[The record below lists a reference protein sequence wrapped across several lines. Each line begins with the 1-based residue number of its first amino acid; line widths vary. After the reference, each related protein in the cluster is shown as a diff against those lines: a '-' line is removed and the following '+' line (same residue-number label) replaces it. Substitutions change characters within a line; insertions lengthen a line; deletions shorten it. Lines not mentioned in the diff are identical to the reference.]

1 MLKYK
6 NFLGKVTYDDQ
17 AKILHGEVIGINDV
31 ITFQAK
37 DTGAIEKEFRASVN
51 DYLAFCKEGGR
62 EPEKSVSGET
72 RIRMGEERHLLV
84 SKASQIKNISM
95 NDWLN
100 EAIDEKI
107 KKDHLLLTNFIKSDR

>member
-6 NFLGKVTYDDQ
+6 NLLGRVTYDDE

-37 DTGAIEKEFRASVN
+37 DADTIEAEFKASVD
-51 DYLAFCKEGGR
+51 DYLAFCEEEGK

-84 SKASQIKNISM
+84 SKISQAKNVSM

-107 KKDHLLLTNFIKSDR
+107 KKEVG

>member
-6 NFLGKVTYDDQ
+6 NFLGKVTYDDD
-17 AKILHGEVIGINDV
+17 AKILHGEVIGLNDV

-37 DTGAIEKEFRASVN
+37 DTNTIEKEFKASIN
-51 DYLAFCKEGGR
+51 DYLAFCKEEGR
-62 EPEKSVSGET
+62 EPQKSVSGET

-84 SKASQIKNISM
+84 SKVSQAKDISM

-107 KKDHLLLTNFIKSDR
+107 EKEVS

>member
-6 NFLGKVTYDDQ
+6 NFLGKEIYDDE
-17 AKILHGEVIGINDV
+17 AKILHGEVVGINDV

-37 DTGAIEKEFRASVN
+37 DADTIEEEFKSSVD
-51 DYLAFCKEGGR
+51 DYLAFCEEEG
-62 EPEKSVSGET
+62 P
-72 RIRMGEERHLLV
+72 LLV
-84 SKASQIKNISM
+84 SKVSQAKDISM

-107 KKDHLLLTNFIKSDR
+107 KKEVS

>member
-6 NFLGKVTYDDQ
+6 GFLGNVTYDDE
-17 AKILHGEVIGINDV
+17 AKILHGEVVGINDV

-37 DTGAIEKEFRASVN
+37 DADTIEVEFKASVD
-51 DYLAFCKEGGR
+51 DYLAFCEAEGKK
-62 EPEKSVSGET
+62 PQKSVSGET
-72 RIRMGEERHLLV
+72 RIRMGEDIHLIV
-84 SKASQIKNISM
+84 SKISQIRKLSM

-107 KKDHLLLTNFIKSDR
+107 KKEVG

>member
-6 NFLGKVTYDDQ
+6 NFLGKVTYDDN
-17 AKILHGEVIGINDV
+17 AKILHGEVVGINDV

-37 DTGAIEKEFRASVN
+37 DADRIEEEFAASVD
-51 DYLAFCKEGGR
+51 DYLAFCAAEGR

-72 RIRMGEERHLLV
+72 RIRMGDRHLLV
-84 SKASQIKNISM
+84 SKISQAKDISM

-107 KKDHLLLTNFIKSDR
+107 EKEVG